1 MIVALSI
8 AGSGHPDS
16 ARRVIERSRAER
28 DIDPRGELIGHE
40 IVVRAMLGDNE
51 EALRLLSL
59 YLTSHPEHRE
69 GFTKAN
75 RWEFRALREDPRYLK
90 LVGTGD

>member
-1 MIVALSI
+1 MIIALSV
-8 AGSGHPDS
+8 ARAGHPDS
-16 ARRVIERSRAER
+16 ARRVIERSRASPA
-28 DIDPRGELIGHE
+28 IDPRGELVGQE
-40 IVVRAMLGDNE
+40 IVVRAMLGDKE

-75 RWEFRALREDPRYLK
+75 RWEFRVLREDPRYLQ